1 MTTSPQ
7 IQAARDALAAHDNH
21 TPLTGS
27 DGFALIGS
35 VERAEYIIEQIRPA
49 IIGAET
55 LLEQIANLIAGTKT
69 GDVRD
74 GDAVESIESLLYVFG
89 VPIPERYTDDDM
101 TDRLEELRV
110 ERFSAG
116 DIVAHASD
124 PGASFGVVKDGDET
138 GATVIEHGSDTAW
151 FDRQDIERIG
161 TVKERLEELRIEL
174 RAERISYGELA
185 ELQGLAQFI
194 DPSDTELLEAA
205 GVPEFEDE

>member
-21 TPLTGS
+21 TPLTGA
-27 DGFALIGS
+27 DGFSLIGS
-35 VERAEYIIEQIRPA
+35 VERGEYVIAQIRPA

-69 GDVRD
+69 GDVYD
-74 GDAVESIESLLYVFG
+74 NDAVESIESLLYVFG

-110 ERFSAG
+110 E
-116 DIVAHASD
+116 
-124 PGASFGVVKDGDET
+124 
-138 GATVIEHGSDTAW
+138 
-151 FDRQDIERIG
+151 
-161 TVKERLEELRIEL
+161 L

-185 ELQGLAQFI
+185 ELQGLARFI

-205 GVPEFEDE
+205 GVPEGE